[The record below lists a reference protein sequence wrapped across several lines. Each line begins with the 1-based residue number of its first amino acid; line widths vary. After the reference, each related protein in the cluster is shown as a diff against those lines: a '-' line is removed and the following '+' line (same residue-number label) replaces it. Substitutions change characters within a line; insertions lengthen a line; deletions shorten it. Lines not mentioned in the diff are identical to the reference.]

1 MRQINQGVVIITFNR
16 AAVEAHIP
24 TSKVTLTT
32 SDAFIL
38 SHLTH
43 TLQETEQLVRNY
55 TLGNSIPFLLWN
67 DLLNKH
73 TLGGVN
79 YGTYRLTNPAGQPR
93 RFSDG
98 RKVFV
103 DFGYGLDRELFQPH
117 PAIVLGDFG
126 EILVV
131 APTESDD
138 GRAVLPDIEKALIR
152 IPSDAAPG
160 VARPI
165 FPRNT
170 IIKLH
175 QIRHISKNRVR
186 TDLGCSAKD
195 YIVPSAIINNLNS
208 HLPYPALT
216 HGNSL
221 YQVIMV
227 KLSHLYA
234 PDSLFEIKRLNAE
247 LDNLRG
253 QIASLTN
260 QIEQL
265 KQTAAGSTE

>member
-1 MRQINQGVVIITFNR
+1 M
-16 AAVEAHIP
+16 
-24 TSKVTLTT
+24 
-32 SDAFIL
+32 
-38 SHLTH
+38 
-43 TLQETEQLVRNY
+43 QETEQLVKSY
-55 TLGNSIPFLLWN
+55 TLRESIPFLLWN

-73 TLGGVN
+73 TLGGTS
-79 YGTYRLTNPAGQPR
+79 YGTYRLTNPAGKPR
-93 RFSDG
+93 RYSDG
-98 RKVFV
+98 RKVLI

-138 GRAVLPDIEKALIR
+138 GRAALPDIEKALIR

-160 VARPI
+160 ITRPI
-165 FPRNT
+165 FPKNT

-175 QIRHISKNRVR
+175 QIRHISKNRVK

-195 YIVPSAIINNLNS
+195 YIVPANIINRLNA
-208 HLPYPALT
+208 HLPYPALS

-227 KLSHLYA
+227 KLSHLYT

-247 LDNLRG
+247 IDSLKG
-253 QIASLTN
+253 HVASLTN
-260 QIEQL
+260 QIEIL
-265 KQTAAGSTE
+265 KQTAAGSAG